1 MPLKEFEL
9 LEAVNDYCNGYPS
22 EGRDDSKKL
31 MTVAKG
37 FTKAEIE
44 STIEFIGSTT
54 YDEDVKM
61 KTTLTK
67 LNKAK
72 KK

>member
-1 MPLKEFEL
+1 MSLKEFEL

-22 EGRDDSKKL
+22 EGKDDKEKL
-31 MTVAKG
+31 MRVAKG

-54 YDEDVKM
+54 YDDDEQM

-72 KK
+72 K